1 MSTLKQLRLRINGVK
16 STEKITKA
24 MKMVSASK
32 LSKAQEAKDHL
43 KPYANKMYN
52 VVAHLAGSVSKES
65 DLSPLLIG
73 NGRDNIHLLVV
84 ISSDKGLCGNFNS
97 CIVKTV
103 KQHINSLQ
111 VEGKECKI
119 LCLGKKA
126 YEQLKHHYNKHIIG
140 VSPGFNK
147 AIYDEA
153 NKLADKLM
161 DLFKNHEFDTCS
173 FIYTEFKN
181 AMKRNTCIR
190 KIIPLNEEL
199 SSYATHMEAHTY
211 EYEPSEDF
219 MLQTILPLNLAVQI
233 YYMILETIA
242 SEHGARMTAMDSASK
257 NAKEM
262 IGDLTLLYNRSRQ
275 ATITRELIEII
286 SSAEIV

>member
-1 MSTLKQLRLRINGVK
+1 
-16 STEKITKA
+16 

-65 DLSPLLIG
+65 DLSPLIIG

>member
-65 DLSPLLIG
+65 DLSPLIIG

>member
-161 DLFKNHEFDTCS
+161 DLFKNHEL
-173 FIYTEFKN
+173 
-181 AMKRNTCIR
+181 IR
-190 KIIPLNEEL
+190 KESFAFDCFFTMDL
-199 SSYATHMEAHTY
+199 
-211 EYEPSEDF
+211 DF
-219 MLQTILPLNLAVQI
+219 V
-233 YYMILETIA
+233 
-242 SEHGARMTAMDSASK
+242 SFVFD
-257 NAKEM
+257 
-262 IGDLTLLYNRSRQ
+262 
-275 ATITRELIEII
+275 
-286 SSAEIV
+286 